1 MVDKT
6 NNETGTNDAASDS
19 MKNPVK
25 KRPRI
30 FGARK
35 KRVEEPTA
43 SAPEATGADSTPADS
58 VPADP
63 SPAVQAPAE
72 PARAG

>member
-35 KRVEEPTA
+35 KRVHTKPC
-43 SAPEATGADSTPADS
+43 
-58 VPADP
+58 
-63 SPAVQAPAE
+63 
-72 PARAG
+72 